1 MMIEKMNIFMNGK
14 EIRRV
19 LLIKYNSLIINYLY
33 FLMSG

>member
-14 EIRRV
+14 EIRKV

>member
-14 EIRRV
+14 EIRRI

>member
-33 FLMSG
+33 FLMFG